1 MSGGLSYTCVIFMS
15 AGQEAQ
21 LMLPGGLLYAESQ
34 GTIEACVVL
43 SEQPVSDVM
52 LNLTT
57 MDGTALGTSNREI

>member
-1 MSGGLSYTCVIFMS
+1 MSV
-15 AGQEAQ
+15 GQEAL

-52 LNLTT
+52 VNLTT
-57 MDGTALGTSNREI
+57 MDGTAQSKAYNCEI